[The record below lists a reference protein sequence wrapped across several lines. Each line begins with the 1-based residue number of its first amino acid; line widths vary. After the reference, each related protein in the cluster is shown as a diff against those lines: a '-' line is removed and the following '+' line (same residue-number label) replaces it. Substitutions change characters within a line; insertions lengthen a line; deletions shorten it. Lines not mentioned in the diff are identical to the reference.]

1 MGGWS
6 IYPLTLASHWLRAA
20 LEALATHPIQPW
32 GTLSSALQR
41 SLHRLGRH
49 TLGGGPSVG
58 GELETAPTATAET
71 KRGPG
76 RYDRDAGHISTDGR
90 AKLEDVQTEP
100 DL

>member
-1 MGGWS
+1 M
-6 IYPLTLASHWLRAA
+6 
-20 LEALATHPIQPW
+20 
-32 GTLSSALQR
+32 
-41 SLHRLGRH
+41 
-49 TLGGGPSVG
+49 G

-100 DL
+100 DS